1 MNNKTILISLILLF
15 LLTVP
20 RVSLGCNFQSL
31 KFGMRVSELS
41 LPNTIKLDES
51 LIHQDVSLPSDDYC
65 LDKPSIPGGIINLKF
80 LYNRLVQVKIEL
92 NNSNSEIKD
101 WAEIRYGAI
110 DPEIKALKN
119 FQFLWEKED
128 VNVVYS
134 LETIN
139 DSRNEFL
146 EISSNENYHLFIKYY
161 NQLEA
166 NLNENN

>member
-1 MNNKTILISLILLF
+1 MNKKIKLLSLILLF
-15 LLTVP
+15 LFVFP

-31 KFGMRVSELS
+31 KFGMGVSEIL
-41 LPNTIKLDES
+41 LPNAIQLDES
-51 LIHQDVSLPSDDYC
+51 VIHQDVSLASDEFC

-80 LYNRLVQVKIEL
+80 LYNRLVQLKIEL
-92 NNSNSEIKD
+92 NNSNLEIKD
-101 WAEIRYGAI
+101 WAENRYGAI

-119 FQFLWEKED
+119 FQFLWEKEN

-134 LETIN
+134 IETIN

-146 EISSNENYHLFIKYY
+146 EISSNANYHLFIKYY

-166 NLNENN
+166 NINENN

>member
-1 MNNKTILISLILLF
+1 MNKKTKLIPLILLF
-15 LLTVP
+15 ILTVP
-20 RVSLGCNFQSL
+20 KVSVGCNFQSL

-51 LIHQDVSLPSDDYC
+51 VIHQDVSLPSDDYC
-65 LDKPSIPGGIINLKF
+65 LDKPSILGGIINLKF

-92 NNSNSEIKD
+92 NDSNLEIKD

-110 DPEIKALKN
+110 DPKIKALKN
-119 FQFLWEKED
+119 FQFLWEKKD

-139 DSRNEFL
+139 DSKNEFL
-146 EISSNENYHLFIKYY
+146 EISSIKIYHLYIKYY
-161 NQLEA
+161 DQLEA
-166 NLNENN
+166 ELNENN